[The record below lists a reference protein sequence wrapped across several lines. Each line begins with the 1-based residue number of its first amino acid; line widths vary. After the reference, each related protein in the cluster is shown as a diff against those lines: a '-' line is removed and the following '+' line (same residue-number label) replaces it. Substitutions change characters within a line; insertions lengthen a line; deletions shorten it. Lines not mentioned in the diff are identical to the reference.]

1 MEITRQVILDL
12 LPLYLANEASADTRA
27 LIEEYL
33 ETDPE
38 LAYIA
43 KRSAILELPRVIP
56 VPLTKEDKMEAYE
69 EAKRSIRR
77 HTMIWAVVIAFALL
91 SALGLAILAFLVL
104 SGFFI
109 SV

>member
-38 LAYIA
+38 LAAIA
-43 KRSAILELPRVIP
+43 KRSAELELTSDIP
-56 VPLTKEDKMEAYE
+56 VPLTKEDKLEAYR
-69 EAKRSIRR
+69 EAKRFIFLRTAMLTISISF
-77 HTMIWAVVIAFALL
+77 TVVCV
-91 SALGLAILAFLVL
+91 LGLALLAAAY
-104 SGFFI
+104 FI
-109 SV
+109 P

>member
-38 LAYIA
+38 LADIA
-43 KRSAILELPRVIP
+43 KQSAELELTTDIP
-56 VPLTKEDKMEAYE
+56 VPLTKEDKVEAYE

-77 HTMIWAVVIAFALL
+77 STMIWAVAISIGILF
-91 SALGLAILAFLVL
+91 ALGLAISAFLLL

-109 SV
+109 SA

>member
-38 LAYIA
+38 LADIA
-43 KRSAILELPRVIP
+43 KRSAELQLPKVIP
-56 VPLTKEDKMEAYE
+56 VPLTKEDKMEAYK

-77 HTMIWAVVIAFALL
+77 HTMIWAVAISVGILC
-91 SALGLAILAFLVL
+91 ALGLAISAFLLL